1 MRRRSSN
8 ATLYLVLIIV
18 LAIMAVLNP
27 TRFLRVRNFYSM
39 AYQLPFLAFLAMG
52 QMVPIV
58 GGGINLAIVATA
70 NFTGIITAMLL
81 RALSGGSPL
90 EASTLVILVSML
102 GGVLAALL
110 AGALSGFLIGYLR
123 VPDILATL
131 GTMILLNGVNI
142 VLTKGYTL
150 TGFPDAL
157 IAIGN
162 GVFLGIPIPFW
173 LFLAIAVVFRMIM
186 ERSVFGYQLYMI
198 GSSYTAS
205 RFAGINTRSVIMG
218 SYLLSS
224 LFAAITAFV
233 MMGQLNSVKANYA
246 ESYLLVS
253 VLACFLGGVDP
264 LGGDGRV
271 SGLVLAVMI
280 LQVISTG
287 VNLMRMDPFFILAM
301 WGFIVLVIIAANHLS
316 GRFRLQRP
324 LRGLGQDSGLADG

>member
-1 MRRRSSN
+1 MRRRVPN
-8 ATLYLVLIIV
+8 LTLVVVLIV
-18 LAIMAVLNP
+18 VTVVMAALNP
-27 TRFLRVRNFYSM
+27 TRFLRARNFYSM

-58 GGGINLAIVATA
+58 GGGINLAIIATA
-70 NFTGIITAMLL
+70 NFTGITTAMLL
-81 RALSGGSPL
+81 RAMSGGSPL
-90 EASTLVILVSML
+90 QASPLVICASVL

-150 TGFPDAL
+150 TGFPSAL
-157 IAIGN
+157 IAVGN

-173 LFLAIAVVFRMIM
+173 LFLVITVMFKVIM
-186 ERSVFGYQLYMI
+186 ERTAFGYKLYMI
-198 GSSYTAS
+198 GSNYTAS
-205 RFAGINTRSVIMG
+205 RFAGINTRSVIMR

-287 VNLMRMDPFFILAM
+287 VNLLRMDPFFILAM

-316 GRFRLQRP
+316 GRFKLQR
-324 LRGLGQDSGLADG
+324 LFRGLGEGSGLAER

>member
-1 MRRRSSN
+1 M
-8 ATLYLVLIIV
+8 
-18 LAIMAVLNP
+18 
-27 TRFLRVRNFYSM
+27 
-39 AYQLPFLAFLAMG
+39 
-52 QMVPIV
+52 
-58 GGGINLAIVATA
+58 
-70 NFTGIITAMLL
+70 
-81 RALSGGSPL
+81 
-90 EASTLVILVSML
+90 
-102 GGVLAALL
+102 
-110 AGALSGFLIGYLR
+110 
-123 VPDILATL
+123 
-131 GTMILLNGVNI
+131 
-142 VLTKGYTL
+142 
-150 TGFPDAL
+150 

-287 VNLMRMDPFFILAM
+287 EPD
-301 WGFIVLVIIAANHLS
+301 ANGPLLYLGHVGLH
-316 GRFRLQRP
+316 RP
-324 LRGLGQDSGLADG
+324 GDYCS